1 MTKYYLFLASNPLD
15 RDLWEESLSSLIKE
29 PLSFTYESDRKGYIL
44 ASEKLGIRLQDCLY
58 NIHEDLVITVTVV
71 IAHRDGA
78 LEEKLL
84 REALSYFPNQCLYLT
99 DMLMKELSFGD
110 YSSFPLLSN
119 EFRNVPHDLLLTAG
133 TYLRCG
139 MDASETAQSLFIH
152 RNTFNY
158 RLAAFIAQTQ
168 LDIRD
173 YHNALLLELYFQL
186 GSGK

>member
-58 NIHEDLVITVTVV
+58 NIHEDLGITVTVV

-119 EFRNVPHDLLLTAG
+119 EFRNVPHDLIRQISP
-133 TYLRCG
+133 YLSHC
-139 MDASETAQSLFIH
+139 DEFQNEFYTSSPLYPPQYVQLPLSCLYCP
-152 RNTFNY
+152 N
-158 RLAAFIAQTQ
+158 AARYPG
-168 LDIRD
+168 L
-173 YHNALLLELYFQL
+173 
-186 GSGK
+186 S

>member
-1 MTKYYLFLASNPLD
+1 MMKYYLFLAATPLN
-15 RDLWEESLSSLIKE
+15 RELWEESLSSLIKE
-29 PLSFTYESDRKGYIL
+29 PLSFTYESDRKGYLI
-44 ASEKLGIRLQDCLY
+44 ASEKLGVILQDCLY
-58 NIHEDLVITVTVV
+58 NIHEDLGITITVM
-71 IAHRDGA
+71 IAHRDGP

-99 DMLMKELSFGD
+99 DMLMRELSFGD

-119 EFRNVPHDLLLTAG
+119 EFKNVPHDLLLTAG
-133 TYLRCG
+133 TYLRCS
-139 MDASETAQSLFIH
+139 MNASDTAASLFIH

-158 RLAAFIAQTQ
+158 RLSAFIAQTG

>member
-1 MTKYYLFLASNPLD
+1 MNKYYLFLANSPINKELFKESI
-15 RDLWEESLSSLIKE
+15 LSLSEDELTIE
-29 PLSFTYESDRKGYIL
+29 YENDRKGYIL
-44 ASEKLGIRLQDCLY
+44 ADEKFASTLQETIFT
-58 NIHEDLVITVTVV
+58 IHDDLNLTLTVV
-71 IAHRDGA
+71 IAHRDGP

-110 YSSFPLLSN
+110 FSSIPLLSN
-119 EFRNVPHDLLLTAG
+119 EFRGVSHDLLLTAG
-133 TYLRCG
+133 TFLRCG
-139 MDASETAQSLFIH
+139 LNGVLTSESLFIH

-158 RLAAFIAQTQ
+158 RLNAFIAETG

-186 GSGK
+186 GANH